1 MRHAILAMTL
11 LLTAAFSLQESAA
24 MAQQVTMGNPV
35 HSVSDSFYERTGVSW
50 GANFGG
56 VNFSFGGGGAAA
68 NPQFG
73 GFQPGSGLNGGVG
86 FAGGGGNGFLNF
98 GLSQG
103 SRRSMVSQTPSVTMM
118 NGHSGSIQDASLT
131 PFVISYVPVVG
142 GFPTIGYF
150 NPIRPLPAYGN
161 GMPMT
166 TMPMRTMPQANHR
179 IRAMREAI
187 AKGNRPAVN
196 RKAEAP
202 AVAAL
207 PRAALPQLS
216 AGPSSA
222 TRAAPSVAA
231 ARRLHEQEQSIGDG
245 EAMIWFERGK
255 TAEAGGK
262 LKTAKMFYQ
271 MAARRANGA
280 LRDRIEARLKA
291 VSE

>member
-11 LLTAAFSLQESAA
+11 LLTAAFSAA

-56 VNFSFGGGGAAA
+56 VNFSFGGGGGGGGGGSAA

-73 GFQPGSGLNGGVG
+73 GFQPGSGLNGGAG
-86 FAGGGGNGFLNF
+86 FAGGGGSGFLNF

-103 SRRSMVSQTPSVTMM
+103 SRQSMVSQTPSVTTM

-166 TMPMRTMPQANHR
+166 TMPMPQANHR

-202 AVAAL
+202 VV
-207 PRAALPQLS
+207 AALPQLS
-216 AGPSSA
+216 SGPSSA

-262 LKTAKMFYQ
+262 LKTAKIFYQ

-280 LRDRIEARLKA
+280 LRARIEARLA
-291 VSE
+291 TVSE